1 MHVMPFRDPN
11 SKPEVKEATGTIK
24 PELAGKT
31 RESQA
36 SKKGDR
42 ERGKGGIRG
51 QGKIWDDGKSIT
63 TTTASLFG
71 NRICVY
77 SRVCV
82 RASDA
87 ISFYVCLFTLIG
99 RSGVISRT
107 RNIFRCDAFMI

>member
-51 QGKIWDDGKSIT
+51 QGKGDGIE
-63 TTTASLFG
+63 G
-71 NRICVY
+71 
-77 SRVCV
+77 
-82 RASDA
+82 
-87 ISFYVCLFTLIG
+87 
-99 RSGVISRT
+99 
-107 RNIFRCDAFMI
+107 DAFEDGYRRLRPSSSPESVPFPDWKSLGTDKGK